1 MLKTRILTGAMLTV
15 IIVLTIIFSHIP
27 WVLKVAALCIS
38 LQSVYELYRVNKL
51 YDNKR
56 LYYISCL
63 ITLILSFINIP
74 GYPYIMAVSFIASL
88 IFFTYLMLNMKSIT
102 NLKPAITFVLG
113 VMIAFFFNSMSAIRA
128 MNNGLYLLLAAVLVS
143 VITDI
148 AAYFVGKGFGK
159 HKLAPVI
166 SPKKTI
172 EGSIGGTVLS
182 TLILMIIAYILH
194 ANNVVT
200 VDFGIGAIYLIL
212 ASIIGQFGDLSMSVI
227 KRINRTKDYGNVLP
241 GHGGILDR
249 FDSLLFVL
257 PFTYLFFCLL

>member
-15 IIVLTIIFSHIP
+15 IIALTIIFSHIP
-27 WVLKVAALCIS
+27 WVLKVVALCIS
-38 LQSVYELYRVNKL
+38 LQSVYELYRVNKQ
-51 YDNKR
+51 YDNKK
-56 LYYISCL
+56 LYFASCL

-74 GYPYIMAVSFIASL
+74 GYPYIMAVFFIASL
-88 IFFTYLMLNMKSIT
+88 ILFTYLMLNMKSIT
-102 NLKPAITFVLG
+102 DIKPVIIFVMG
-113 VMIAFFFNSMSAIRA
+113 VMIAFFFNSMSAIRT
-128 MNNGLYLLLAAVLVS
+128 MNNGLYLLSSAVLVS

-159 HKLAPVI
+159 HKMAPVI

-172 EGSIGGTVLS
+172 EGSIGGTIISVFVLMLV
-182 TLILMIIAYILH
+182 TYILH
-194 ANNVVT
+194 ANNVII
-200 VDFGIGAIYLIL
+200 VDFGISAIYLIL

-227 KRINRTKDYGNVLP
+227 KRINKTKDYGSLLP

-257 PFTYLFFCLL
+257 PFTYLFFCLI

>member
-1 MLKTRILTGAMLTV
+1 MLKTRFLTGAMLTV
-15 IIVLTIIFSHIP
+15 IIALVIIFSHIP
-27 WVLKVAALCIS
+27 WVLSVAATCIS

-51 YDNKR
+51 YGNNK
-56 LYYISCL
+56 LYYVSCL
-63 ITLILSFINIP
+63 ITLILSFAHIP
-74 GYPYIMAVSFIASL
+74 GYSHIMALLFIASL
-88 IFFTYLMLNMKSIT
+88 ILFTYLMLNMKSIISI
-102 NLKPAITFVLG
+102 KPAITFMLG
-113 VMIAFFFNSMSAIRA
+113 VMIAFFFGSMSAIRT
-128 MNNGLYLLLAAVLVS
+128 MNNGLYLLLSAVLVS

-172 EGSIGGTVLS
+172 EGSVGGTIFSVFVLM
-182 TLILMIIAYILH
+182 LIAYILH
-194 ANNVVT
+194 INNLIT
-200 VDFGIGAIYLIL
+200 IDFGVYAIYLII
-212 ASIIGQFGDLSMSVI
+212 ASIVGQFGDLAMSVI
-227 KRINRTKDYGNVLP
+227 KRINKTKDYGSVLP

>member
-15 IIVLTIIFSHIP
+15 IIALVIIFSHIP

-51 YDNKR
+51 YDNKK
-56 LYYISCL
+56 LYFVSCL

-74 GYPYIMAVSFIASL
+74 GYSYIMAVFFIASL
-88 IFFTYLMLNMKSIT
+88 IYFTYLMLNMKSIT
-102 NLKPAITFVLG
+102 NLNIAITFMLG
-113 VMIAFFFNSMSAIRA
+113 VMIVIFFGSMSAIRT
-128 MNNGLYLLLAAVLVS
+128 MNNGFYLLLAAVLVS

-148 AAYFVGKGFGK
+148 AAYFVGKGLGN

-172 EGSIGGTVLS
+172 EGSIGGMVISTV
-182 TLILMIIAYILH
+182 ILMVVAYILH

-200 VDFGIGAIYLIL
+200 VDFGISVIYLIL

-227 KRINRTKDYGNVLP
+227 KRINKIKDYGSLLP

-257 PFTYLFFCLL
+257 PFTYLFSCLL

>member
-1 MLKTRILTGAMLTV
+1 M
-15 IIVLTIIFSHIP
+15 
-27 WVLKVAALCIS
+27 
-38 LQSVYELYRVNKL
+38 
-51 YDNKR
+51 
-56 LYYISCL
+56 
-63 ITLILSFINIP
+63 
-74 GYPYIMAVSFIASL
+74 
-88 IFFTYLMLNMKSIT
+88 
-102 NLKPAITFVLG
+102 LG
-113 VMIAFFFNSMSAIRA
+113 VMIAFFFGSMSAIRT
-128 MNNGLYLLLAAVLVS
+128 MNNGLYLLLSAVLVS

-172 EGSIGGTVLS
+172 EGSIGGIVFS

-200 VDFGIGAIYLIL
+200 VEFGIGAMYLIL

-227 KRINRTKDYGNVLP
+227 KRINKTKDYGSLLP

-257 PFTYLFFCLL
+257 PFTCLFFCLI